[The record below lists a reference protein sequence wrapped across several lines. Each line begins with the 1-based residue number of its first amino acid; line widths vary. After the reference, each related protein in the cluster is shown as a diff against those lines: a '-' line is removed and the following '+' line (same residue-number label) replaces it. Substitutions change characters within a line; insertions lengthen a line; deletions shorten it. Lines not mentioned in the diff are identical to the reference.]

1 MDVHNLTAL
10 LFDLMVRSDTA
21 GESGI
26 FSDMNHTAMDTLL
39 HNLTTLL
46 MIHPTTSN
54 DSMSL
59 LNLLADMEKEDFW
72 WKMVSNR
79 RLGNIA
85 SIVLITAYVSFICTF
100 SHFYCIILTIKIYLK
115 DDIILGV
122 DNVICNSMC
131 LMLTDFAGNGRNPG
145 ERSCNLGRDPTASY
159 ENTS

>member
-10 LFDLMVRSDTA
+10 LLDLMVRSDMA

-26 FSDMNHTAMDTLL
+26 FFDLNHTAMDILL

-46 MIHPTTSN
+46 MINPTTTN

-85 SIVLITAYVSFICTF
+85 SIILITAYVSFICV
-100 SHFYCIILTIKIYLK
+100 ILSFLLYNINKKNI
-115 DDIILGV
+115 
-122 DNVICNSMC
+122 
-131 LMLTDFAGNGRNPG
+131 
-145 ERSCNLGRDPTASY
+145 
-159 ENTS
+159 